1 MWNHVGF
8 RRRCLIS
15 PMSPDSTFCF
25 PVPLFFHATTGSSF
39 FLPNPL
45 SQYQPLP
52 SSPHRHRRVWALY
65 FPVTTTSSMFLPP
78 QYHPVGN
85 KSSLGLLFN
94 TISVQAFGPRR
105 NLPIIP
111 YFDLKLKRNLREN
124 EPALSSL
131 PPPLP
136 SPPFGPSVMKFLES
150 ENQWLWRMA
159 MFARLRRYSKPSFWP
174 VIVPSVPT
182 VCQTNT
188 QTFRKYMYM
197 SIINTKCRSVW
208 YVRGAFFPHIKVL

>member
-1 MWNHVGF
+1 MKPCWFQTPLPH
-8 RRRCLIS
+8 
-15 PMSPDSTFCF
+15 F
-25 PVPLFFHATTGSSF
+25 PNVSRSYVLFPCSFVFPCYHRVLF

-111 YFDLKLKRNLREN
+111 YCDLKLKRNLREN
-124 EPALSSL
+124 VPALSSL
-131 PPPLP
+131 PPPH
-136 SPPFGPSVMKFLES
+136 PSV
-150 ENQWLWRMA
+150 R
-159 MFARLRRYSKPSFWP
+159 
-174 VIVPSVPT
+174 
-182 VCQTNT
+182 
-188 QTFRKYMYM
+188 
-197 SIINTKCRSVW
+197 
-208 YVRGAFFPHIKVL
+208 PHCYELFGE